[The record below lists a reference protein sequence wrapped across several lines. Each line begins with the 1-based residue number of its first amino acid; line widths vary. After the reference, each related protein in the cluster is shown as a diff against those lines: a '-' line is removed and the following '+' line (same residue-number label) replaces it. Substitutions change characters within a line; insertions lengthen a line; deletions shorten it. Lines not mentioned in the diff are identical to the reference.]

1 MNTID
6 IKNIKKEIA
15 KRKANAYVFETGGEL
30 SKDEIVNSDT
40 EILNKMIKDFSN
52 LKKETANEKIK
63 KLVDEIFEKYAEPE
77 SNDNLIILG
86 ACNYYDDSRCVATCD
101 NPLRSIDFDG
111 FGHRYNKLAYPIG
124 RYYDLEHYD
133 RFEQKYVEGAD
144 DGKYAELSK
153 LTQKIEALLPDIGL
167 TSIERYWDDNSDA
180 LNEMWYGVH
189 AITKDYKI
197 VAFVIRNDGML
208 CDEDSFD
215 SFHNNILYRL

>member
-15 KRKANAYVFETGGEL
+15 KRKAVAYVFETGGEL
-30 SKDEIVNSDT
+30 SKDEIVNADT
-40 EILNKMIKDFSN
+40 ESLNKMIKDFSN
-52 LKKETANEKIK
+52 IKKETASEKIK
-63 KLVDEIFEKYAEPE
+63 KLVDEIFEKYAKPE
-77 SNDNLIILG
+77 SNDNLVILG
-86 ACNYYDDSRCVATCD
+86 ACNYYDDSRCVVTCE

-111 FGHRYNKLAYPIG
+111 FEHRYNKLAYPIG
-124 RYYDLEHYD
+124 RDYDLERYD
-133 RFEQKYVEGAD
+133 HTQHKFVEGAD
-144 DGKYAELSK
+144 DEKYAELNK

-167 TSIERYWDDNSDA
+167 TSIERYWDNNNDA
-180 LNEMWYGVH
+180 INEMWYGVH

-215 SFHNNILYRL
+215 SFHNSILCKL

>member
-1 MNTID
+1 MNDID
-6 IKNIKKEIA
+6 IKNIKKELR
-15 KRKANAYVFETGGEL
+15 KRSAAEYDFESGGDLTKGNLATVTTEELKQMVNEHSNNKKAMSG
-30 SKDEIVNSDT
+30 
-40 EILNKMIKDFSN
+40 
-52 LKKETANEKIK
+52 EKIK
-63 KLVDEIFEKYAEPE
+63 KIVDNIFKKYADDT
-77 SNDNLIILG
+77 DNMVVLG

-101 NPLRSIDFDG
+101 NPLKSIDFDG

-153 LTQKIEALLPDIGL
+153 MTQKIEALLPDIGL
-167 TSIERYWDDNSDA
+167 TSIERYWNDNNDA
-180 LNEMWYGVH
+180 LNEIWYGVH
-189 AITKDYKI
+189 AITKDYQI

-215 SFHNNILYRL
+215 SFHNSILYRL